1 MSASFAAMDQAIAE
15 LHEKYPQTKFYQVDT
30 KGITTISYAIV
41 VAVGE
46 MILAGKTPEEVLEWA
61 STEVDHY
68 AMYFFADDLKFFR
81 RSGRVSGLAAVMG
94 TLVGIRPIIY
104 MNAEGK
110 MVSIG
115 KERGRI
121 KAMEHLVGMLDEIG
135 DHPEDHPIYIGHT
148 DAPEIAEQVAQMVRD
163 KYPDKQLQIEIVY
176 ANPTS
181 GAHAGPDGVAL
192 CFRSKRR

>member
-1 MSASFAAMDQAIAE
+1 
-15 LHEKYPQTKFYQVDT
+15 
-30 KGITTISYAIV
+30 
-41 VAVGE
+41 
-46 MILAGKTPEEVLEWA
+46 
-61 STEVDHY
+61 
-68 AMYFFADDLKFFR
+68 MYFFADDLKFFR